1 MKPRRVIDRTETPD
15 GEPVEFAFE
24 AGRYVLRVAGA
35 TLMTSAT
42 HASEQEMAKVAA
54 DRLEGVAAP
63 RVLVGGLGMGF
74 TLRAALDV
82 FGDDAEITVAEI
94 LAPLVRYNRGELG
107 DVAQR
112 PLDDP
117 RVTLY
122 RGDVRERISH
132 GDWDAILLDVDNGP
146 DAFTL
151 RDNASLYGVR
161 GSRKLVKAL
170 RPGGVLVV
178 WSAYPSPD
186 YERSLRRAGLEV
198 KTERIR
204 ARGKVQKGG
213 LHVLFVAQKPK
224 ARAA

>member
-1 MKPRRVIDRTETPD
+1 MKPRRVIDQTETPD
-15 GEPVEFAFE
+15 GEPLEFAFE
-24 AGRYVLRVAGA
+24 GGRYVLRVGGA
-35 TLMTSAT
+35 VLMTSAT
-42 HASEQEMAKVAA
+42 HASEQAMAEFAA
-54 DRLEGVAAP
+54 KRLEGVSGP

-74 TLRAALDV
+74 TLRAALDA
-82 FGDDAEITVAEI
+82 FGEDAEVTVAEL

-107 DVAQR
+107 ELAQR
-112 PLDDP
+112 PLDDA

-122 RGDVRERISH
+122 RGDVRERISR

-161 GSRKLVKAL
+161 GSRKIVKAL

-198 KTERIR
+198 KVERVR
-204 ARGKVQKGG
+204 ARGKARKGG

-224 ARAA
+224 T